1 MTFTDTH
8 GDVWRVVIDEHRLA
22 AMKKLLPLGELEK
35 VARPHAM
42 EIIFPCLY
50 LACLDDIERRGLTA
64 EAFLK
69 RLEGATLGAAILAIL
84 NELTV
89 CMGIIRLPQ
98 YRIPD

>member
-22 AMKKLLPLGELEK
+22 AMKKLLPLGAFALTERTP
-35 VARPHAM
+35 VI
-42 EIIFPCLY
+42 EIVFPCLY

-69 RLEGATLGAAILAIL
+69 RLAGPTMVLASELLIIECKILVHT
-84 NELTV
+84 NH
-89 CMGIIRLPQ
+89 
-98 YRIPD
+98 